1 MFLTYIKARKEI
13 LFSGLIDLSLFVILY
28 FNEIESNLDIN
39 LKLNLTYFCLS
50 IIWILISY
58 VCGRYSINNKYNY
71 EKIISIFT
79 KFFLCLFIT
88 FTCIAFGNF
97 FISISKNEIIYPHYF
112 YGIITKISIL
122 SLFIQFIFLNL
133 FKRKTKRKV
142 NIVFLGKSIEK
153 IKIIH
158 NEESKLKGLNLISL
172 RDYENENQKKPFE
185 IVVDEEVDNKEELK
199 FLQEMS
205 LKGILIYRPI
215 DFVEK
220 YLNRALIDYLDQQY
234 FKKSIRP
241 SPIFLLQL
249 RLKRLFDIFFSFFI
263 LILSLPFCLIAIILI
278 KCEDN
283 GPIFYSQIRNGLN
296 NQTFKVYKFRSMKV
310 NSEPNGPQWA
320 KNKDNR
326 ITKLGTILRKS
337 RIDELPQLFNV
348 IIGEMSLIGP
358 RPERPEIDDMLEK
371 KINLY
376 TYRYSIKPG
385 LSGWAQVNYPYGAS
399 LEDSKNKLSFDFFY
413 IKNYSF
419 LLDVLILFKTIKT
432 IVNLYGSVPYSYEIK
447 K

>member
-1 MFLTYIKARKEI
+1 MFLTYIRSRKTT

-28 FNEIESNLDIN
+28 FKEIESKLDLN

-58 VCGRYSINNKYNY
+58 VSGRYSINNKYNY
-71 EKIISIFT
+71 EKIISILK
-79 KFFLCLFIT
+79 KFLLSLVITLTCFAFGNLFIT
-88 FTCIAFGNF
+88 IP
-97 FISISKNEIIYPHYF
+97 KNEIIYPHYF
-112 YGIITKISIL
+112 YEIIMKMSIL
-122 SLFIQFIFLNL
+122 SLFLQVIFLNL
-133 FKRKTKRKV
+133 LKRKSKRKV
-142 NIVFLGKSIEK
+142 YIVFLGKSIEK
-153 IKIIH
+153 IKIIP
-158 NEESKLKGLNLISL
+158 NEKSKIKDLNLISFG
-172 RDYENENQKKPFE
+172 DYENKYQKKLCG

-205 LKGILIYRPI
+205 SKGILIYRPI
-215 DFVEK
+215 DFAEK
-220 YLNRALIDYLDQQY
+220 YLNRTLIEYLDQQY

-241 SPIFLLQL
+241 SLILLLQL
-249 RLKRLFDIFFSFFI
+249 RIKRLFDIFFSFLI
-263 LILSLPFCLIAIILI
+263 LILSLPLCLIAIILI
-278 KCEDN
+278 KYEDN
-283 GPIFYSQIRNGLN
+283 GPIFYSQIRNGFN
-296 NQTFKVYKFRSMKV
+296 NKTFKVYKFRSMKV

-326 ITKLGTILRKS
+326 ITKLGNLLRKS

-358 RPERPEIDDMLEK
+358 RPERPEIDKMLVK

-376 TYRYSIKPG
+376 SYRYSIKPG

-419 LLDVLILFKTIKT
+419 LLDLLILFKTIKT
-432 IVNLYGSVPYSYEIK
+432 VLNLHGSVPYSYEIK